1 MKKLLFLIL
10 FVPVLIGCS
19 SKNIEEQTIQM
30 NDVKWTCLYS
40 WNTDEDICK
49 QKELFELVPGPHK
62 FTVTIENNPG
72 ETWYYY
78 DLYLKVRLNRSV
90 DIDIHK
96 ILADPKSKS
105 YAMGCTSIHIA
116 LLDRNG

>member
-1 MKKLLFLIL
+1 
-10 FVPVLIGCS
+10 
-19 SKNIEEQTIQM
+19 M

-78 DLYLKVRLNRSV
+78 DLYLKVRNAPQ
-90 DIDIHK
+90 DK
-96 ILADPKSKS
+96 YKK
-105 YAMGCTSIHIA
+105 TKQ
-116 LLDRNG
+116 NFFEKEKKQ